1 VARNG
6 SLRRWPQDL
15 NLKKT
20 SERWHDMPIFY
31 GLEIVM
37 HIETA
42 TDLEII

>member
-1 VARNG
+1 MKRLPAPLDRG
-6 SLRRWPQDL
+6 FEF
-15 NLKKT
+15 KKT

-37 HIETA
+37 DIETA